1 MGSIVKLIVLVLFMN
16 FVGFLGIE
24 GYTESTTE
32 IIWCN
37 VVAVGG
43 WIYTIIKGND
53 E

>member
-1 MGSIVKLIVLVLFMN
+1 MGSIVKLIALVLFMN
-16 FVGFLGIE
+16 LVVFLLVE

-37 VVAVGG
+37 VVAVGA